1 MSIVDKFTTTMNR
14 SLETFYGNENTTAL
28 FGLFL
33 VLYAGLVAP
42 KLPKSVAKIFSF
54 TVFRLIFLFL
64 IVDMSRRNTSLAI
77 IATVALVISMQTL
90 SHHQTK
96 DKMNKVIKKEIED
109 GFENIDS
116 ENGEI
121 VEIDDETL
129 TKLHEEDEYLTSV
142 VDEVVGLD
150 DENLHASIEEKN
162 MFIKNSPVNNQ
173 MYASVDQENL
183 FNELVEDNDVPQ
195 LNQMIQS
202 NLIPP
207 SVDPQSNLIP
217 PSVDPQSNLVPP
229 SVGPQSKKVAKDTIE
244 ISDSIE
250 VVESN
255 LVINEMKEN
264 ETQYSLIDDNQVNQ
278 MEEDTEKV
286 ILKNE
291 EDNQLFNVMGFTGNE
306 YAQC

>member
-1 MSIVDKFTTTMNR
+1 MSIVDKFTTTMNG
-14 SLETFYGNENTTAL
+14 SLDTFYGNDNTTAL

-54 TVFRLIFLFL
+54 TIFRLIFLFL

-96 DKMNKVIKKEIED
+96 NKMNKVIKKEIED

-142 VDEVVGLD
+142 VDEVVGID
-150 DENLHASIEEKN
+150 DEDLHASIEEKN
-162 MFIKNSPVNNQ
+162 MFRENPNVNDQ

-183 FNELVEDNDVPQ
+183 FNELVEDKDVPQ
-195 LNQMIQS
+195 FNQMI
-202 NLIPP
+202 
-207 SVDPQSNLIP
+207 QSNLIP

-229 SVGPQSKKVAKDTIE
+229 SVVPQPKKVAKDTIE

-250 VVESN
+250 VAESN
-255 LVINEMKEN
+255 LIINEMNEN
-264 ETQYSLIDDNQVNQ
+264 ERQYSLIDDNQVNQ
-278 MEEDTEKV
+278 IEDDAEKV
-286 ILKNE
+286 ILKDE
-291 EDNQLFNVMGFTGNE
+291 DKKDNQLFNVMGFTGIE